1 MTTEKNNM
9 SDGLV
14 VEKPELKPELKGLG
28 EADLAAFLKDN
39 SDIFEKRPE
48 LLELISL
55 SDGRSTASLLE
66 RQIDVLKTR
75 IRQQQSTHSE
85 LFELAREN
93 EQISDNFSAIV
104 YQMIGFTSLTEFAS
118 DFPKALRDIF
128 SIDSVSFKT
137 LQSVERNDHVKQV
150 YEDAMRRLV
159 NQRAMCDN
167 RWPSNIMTLFFAGDI
182 KSAALIPM
190 RTQDSKAPI
199 GILALGSKDENRY
212 THELGTVHL
221 DKLGLMSG
229 ICLSRLQL
237 KLNK

>member
-1 MTTEKNNM
+1 MT
-9 SDGLV
+9 DQII
-14 VEKPELKPELKGLG
+14 VEKPELKGLN

-39 SDIFEKRPE
+39 PDIFVKRPE
-48 LLELISL
+48 LLELITL
-55 SDGRSTASLLE
+55 SDGRSASSLLE
-66 RQIDVLKTR
+66 RQIEVLRTR
-75 IRQQQSTHSE
+75 LSQQKSSHSQ
-85 LFELAREN
+85 LFEVAREN

-104 YQMIGFTSLTEFAS
+104 YQMIGFTSLTEFATE
-118 DFPKALRDIF
+118 FPNALRDIF

-137 LQSVERNDHVKQV
+137 QQSVERNDDAKQV
-150 YEDAMRRLV
+150 YQDALRRLV

-167 RWPSNIMTLFFAGDI
+167 RWPSKIMAMFFGDEI

-190 RTQDSKAPI
+190 RTQNSDEPL
-199 GILALGSKDENRY
+199 GILALGSKDAERY

-229 ICLSRLQL
+229 TCLSRLQL